1 MALVEVDCWPNNTF
15 KTQVSG
21 IIEAAG
27 FHVQKIDHVFL
38 LDKDVYEADPIV
50 RWTFDAEGRNT
61 NEVASQLAGADAIRI
76 LIKAYIE

>member
-1 MALVEVDCWPNNTF
+1 MALVEVDCWPKNAF

-38 LDKDVYEADPIV
+38 LDKDVYEAEPIV
-50 RWTFDAEGRNT
+50 RWTFDSEGRNT
-61 NEVASQLAGADAIRI
+61 NAVASQLDGADAIRI
-76 LIKAYIE
+76 LLKAYVR